1 MTSHDEPA
9 SPIKRIAPRDEHDPD
24 EMAYD
29 TAPAPDPPDVDKPNA
44 SPKIAETEL
53 MASGV

>member
-1 MTSHDEPA
+1 MTSHDEPT
-9 SPIKRIAPRDEHDPD
+9 SPTKRIAPRDEHDPD

-44 SPKIAETEL
+44 VPKIAETEL
-53 MASGV
+53 MANGA